1 MAVGGGGPAP
11 RPSEAEVRPRA
22 AVGASEA
29 EVRPRAAVGASEA
42 EVRSRAGVGASEA
55 EVRHRASVGTSTT
68 HSKYGTGG
76 STRQVRPR
84 NILRRLKDQSL
95 RGPSNVCLDCLGSLS
110 ILPQKEQPKVFGLV
124 L

>member
-22 AVGASEA
+22 A
-29 EVRPRAAVGASEA
+29 
-42 EVRSRAGVGASEA
+42 VGASEA

-110 ILPQKEQPKVFGLV
+110 ILPQKEQPKVFGSSCRLPNAILLGQDEIV
-124 L
+124 GA

>member
-29 EVRPRAAVGASEA
+29 EVR
-42 EVRSRAGVGASEA
+42 
-55 EVRHRASVGTSTT
+55 HRASVGTSTT

-76 STRQVRPR
+76 STRQTFKRSIFARTLERVSGLLGIPV
-84 NILRRLKDQSL
+84 NPSTKGATQS
-95 RGPSNVCLDCLGSLS
+95 VW
-110 ILPQKEQPKVFGLV
+110 QFM
-124 L
+124 